1 MTDSAR
7 SSLPASARNRWIRL
21 VLQTAFGLALL
32 WLWLRTVSLPEVV
45 SHMHVTSW
53 WPVPM
58 MVLLSLVTSLIR
70 ARRWLLLLRPLAPVG
85 MVRAFAMN
93 GAGGLLNYVL
103 PIRSGDAARA
113 WWLWRRHRVP
123 AGSAL
128 ATIVIDKACDLA
140 AVAAVLAG
148 LEVVAL
154 TGAVQA
160 PRGLLGAAALAAALL
175 AAVLGTAL
183 AGPRIARSPLARRV
197 LPTRVASGLAG
208 QAFAFRAGARGLWT
222 PALAARL
229 AALTAVALVIDAFN
243 FTLLF
248 TAVGVPVPTWKAMA
262 AYPALLLSFAVPAG
276 PGYLGN
282 LEVAGSLVLGGGLG
296 LGAAVAAGAI
306 VLYHAIT
313 AGYSLVI
320 GTLSFLLVGGRRR
333 AQAGGPKRIAVFH
346 CGFTYSGGGERIV
359 IEEVLGLRRRGYA
372 VECYAPT
379 VDESRCYPDLIRDV
393 RVRTFLPQL
402 PRWIPYREAVQMA
415 ATSLLMPLYAWRF
428 RGVDAIVGCN
438 QPSAW
443 IAWWA
448 ARLMDVPYV
457 VYLNQPNRL
466 VYPRNID
473 RQTGWVS
480 NADYRLLAAVVLR
493 ATRFVAWA
501 DRRSVQEADQ
511 LLVDGDY
518 IGDIIRRTYRRDAID
533 CPAGCHVAASGY
545 PLPIEQRFSGGLT
558 VNGFPIRRP
567 YVLLTNRHYPQKRF
581 DLAIRAMA
589 LVRERHPR
597 AQLVIPGPPTS
608 HTATL
613 EALVTE
619 LGLQDAVLFL
629 GAITEDELQAL
640 YEGAAVYVYPAPE
653 EDFGMGVIESMAKG
667 VPVVAWNQAGPTV
680 TVGPGTGHLAE
691 PLDVTDYAAGIAG
704 LLDDRDANQATGVR
718 AFAWARRF
726 DWERHVDVLERSVLE
741 VARAHEQYS
750 LQAATA

>member
-1 MTDSAR
+1 M
-7 SSLPASARNRWIRL
+7 NRWLRL
-21 VLQTAFGLALL
+21 ALQTAFGLLLL
-32 WLWLRTVSLPEVV
+32 WLWIRTVSLPEVL
-45 SHMHVTSW
+45 SHARVHNWWAVALMVVLFAVTS
-53 WPVPM
+53 V
-58 MVLLSLVTSLIR
+58 IR

-93 GAGGLLNYVL
+93 AAGGLLNYVL
-103 PIRSGDAARA
+103 PIRTGDAART
-113 WWLWRRHRVP
+113 WWLWRRHRIP

-140 AVAAVLAG
+140 AVAVVLAA

-154 TGAVQA
+154 TGVVRA
-160 PRGLLGAAALAAALL
+160 PRGLLGAAAFAIALL
-175 AAVLGTAL
+175 SAVLGTAL
-183 AGPRIARSPLARRV
+183 LGPRVARSGLARRV
-197 LPTRVASGLAG
+197 LPARIASGVAG

-229 AALTAVALVIDAFN
+229 AGLTALALVIDAFN

-248 TAVGVPVPTWKAMA
+248 AAVGIDVPPLTAMA

-282 LEVAGSLVLGGGLG
+282 LEVAGSLILGGGLG
-296 LGAAVAAGAI
+296 LGSAVAAGAI
-306 VLYHAIT
+306 VLYHALT
-313 AGYSLVI
+313 ATYALALGLA
-320 GTLSFLLVGGRRR
+320 SFVLLGGRRR
-333 AQAGGPKRIAVFH
+333 ARAGGPRRVAVFH
-346 CGFTYSGGGERIV
+346 CGFTYSGGGERLV
-359 IEEVLGLRRRGYA
+359 IEEVLGLRRRGYE

-379 VDESRCYPDLIRDV
+379 VDASRCYPDLLGEV
-393 RVRTFLPQL
+393 RVNTFLPQL
-402 PRWIPYREAVQMA
+402 PRWFPFREAVQMA

-480 NADYRLLAAVVLR
+480 NADYRLLAAIVLR

-501 DRRSVQEADQ
+501 DRRSIQEADQ
-511 LLVDGDY
+511 LLVNGNY
-518 IGDIIRRTYRRDAID
+518 IGDIIRKTYRRDAVD
-533 CPAGCHVAASGY
+533 CPAGCHVAGSGF
-545 PLPIEQRFSGGLT
+545 PLPVESRFSGGLT
-558 VNGFPIRRP
+558 INGYPIRRP

-581 DLAIRAMA
+581 DLAIRAMIE
-589 LVRERHPR
+589 VRKRNPR
-597 AQLVIPGPPTS
+597 AQLVVPGPATS
-608 HTATL
+608 HTASL
-613 EALVTE
+613 KALVTE
-619 LGLQDAVLFL
+619 LGLEEAVLFL
-629 GAITEDELQAL
+629 GPITEDELQSL

-680 TVGPGTGHLAE
+680 TVAPGTGHLAE
-691 PLDVTDYAAGIAG
+691 PLDVNDYAAGIIE
-704 LLDDRDANQATGVR
+704 LLDSKTENQATGER
-718 AFAWARRF
+718 AFEWARRF
-726 DWERHVDVLERSVLE
+726 DWERHIDVMERAVLE
-741 VARAHEQYS
+741 VARAHEQVA
-750 LQAATA
+750 LEAATA

>member
-1 MTDSAR
+1 M
-7 SSLPASARNRWIRL
+7 NRWLRL
-21 VLQTAFGLALL
+21 GVQTAFGLALL
-32 WLWLRTVSLPEVV
+32 WLWLRTVSLPEIV
-45 SHMHVTSW
+45 SHARVQSW
-53 WPVPM
+53 WPLGLM
-58 MVLLSLVTSLIR
+58 LVLFLVSSLIR
-70 ARRWLLLLRPLAPVG
+70 ARRWLVLLRPLAPVG

-93 GAGGLLNYVL
+93 AAGGLLNYVL

-113 WWLWRRHRVP
+113 WWLWRRHRIP

-140 AVAAVLAG
+140 AVAVFLAG
-148 LEVVAL
+148 LTAVAL
-154 TGAVQA
+154 TGAVSA
-160 PRGLLGAAALAAALL
+160 PRGLAGAAALAVALL

-183 AGPRIARSPLARRV
+183 AGPRIARSSLARRL
-197 LPTRVASGLAG
+197 LPARFASAIAG

-222 PALAARL
+222 PALAFRL
-229 AALTAVALVIDAFN
+229 GGLTVLALVIDAFN

-248 TAVGVPVPTWKAMA
+248 VAVGVDVPVLKAMA

-296 LGAAVAAGAI
+296 LPAGVAAGAI

-313 AGYSLVI
+313 AANALTLGVI
-320 GTLSFLLVGGRRR
+320 SFFLVGGRRDAR
-333 AQAGGPKRIAVFH
+333 KKGTRRIAVFH
-346 CGFTYSGGGERIV
+346 CGFTYSGGGERLV
-359 IEEVLGLRRRGYA
+359 IEEVLGLRRRGYE

-379 VDESRCYPDLIRDV
+379 VDASRCYPDLIGEV
-393 RVRTFLPQL
+393 RVKTFLPQL
-402 PRWIPYREAVQMA
+402 PRWFPFREAAQMA

-448 ARLMDVPYV
+448 ARLIDVPYV

-466 VYPRNID
+466 VYPRSID

-480 NADYRLLAAVVLR
+480 NADYRLLAAIVLR

-501 DRRSVQEADQ
+501 DRRSIQEADQ
-511 LLVDGDY
+511 LLVNGNY
-518 IGDIIRRTYRRDAID
+518 IGDIIRRTYRREATD
-533 CPAGCHVAASGY
+533 CPAGCHVAAAGF
-545 PLPIEQRFSGGLT
+545 PLPLESRFAGGLT
-558 VNGFPIRRP
+558 VNGYPIRRP

-581 DLAIRAMA
+581 DLAIRAIA
-589 LVRERHPR
+589 EVRKRHPR
-597 AQLVIPGPPTS
+597 VQLVIPGPATS
-608 HTATL
+608 HTASL
-613 EALVTE
+613 EALVAE
-619 LGLQDAVLFL
+619 MGLGDAVKFL
-629 GAITEDELQAL
+629 GPISEEELQSL

-680 TVGPGTGHLAE
+680 TVAPGTGHLAE
-691 PLDVTDYAAGIAG
+691 PLEVADYAAAITK
-704 LLDDRDANQATGVR
+704 LLDDRAENQATGQR
-718 AFAWARRF
+718 AFEWARRF
-726 DWERHVDVLERSVLE
+726 DWERHIDTMERAVIE
-741 VARAHEQYS
+741 VARAHEQ
-750 LQAATA
+750 LALEAATA

>member
-1 MTDSAR
+1 
-7 SSLPASARNRWIRL
+7 LNRWIRL
-21 VLQTAFGLALL
+21 GLQTAFGLALL
-32 WLWLRTVSLPEVV
+32 WLWARTVSLPEVA
-45 SHMHVTSW
+45 SHARVHSW
-53 WPVPM
+53 WAVALM
-58 MVLLSLVTSLIR
+58 IALFLVTSVIR
-70 ARRWLLLLRPLAPVG
+70 ARRWLTLLRPLAPVG

-93 GAGGLLNYVL
+93 AAGGLLNYVL

-140 AVAAVLAG
+140 AVAVVLG
-148 LEVVAL
+148 VLEIVAAS
-154 TGAVQA
+154 GVIKA
-160 PRGLLGAAALAAALL
+160 PRGLLGAAALAIALL

-183 AGPRIARSPLARRV
+183 LGPRIARSSIARRW
-197 LPTRVASGLAG
+197 LPARFASAIAG

-229 AALTAVALVIDAFN
+229 AGLTALALIIDAFN

-248 TAVGVPVPTWKAMA
+248 TAVGISVPPLKAMA

-282 LEVAGSLVLGGGLG
+282 LEVAGSLILGGGLG
-296 LGAAVAAGAI
+296 LAPAVAAGAI

-313 AGYSLVI
+313 AGNALVL
-320 GTLSFLLVGGRRR
+320 GLLSFFLVGGRRR
-333 AQAGGPKRIAVFH
+333 ARSGGPRKIAVFH

-359 IEEVLGLRRRGYA
+359 IEEVLGLRRRGLE

-379 VDESRCYPDLIRDV
+379 FNASRCYPDLIGDV

-402 PRWIPYREAVQMA
+402 PGWFPFREAVQMA

-466 VYPRNID
+466 VYPRGID
-473 RQTGWVS
+473 RETGWVA
-480 NADYRLLAAVVLR
+480 NADYRLLAAIVLR

-501 DRRSVQEADQ
+501 DRRSVQEGDQ
-511 LLVDGDY
+511 LLVNGDY
-518 IGDIIRRTYRRDAID
+518 IGDIIRRTYRRDAVD
-533 CPAGCHVAASGY
+533 CPAGCHVASSGF
-545 PLPIEQRFSGGLT
+545 PLPVEARFSGGLT
-558 VNGFPIRRP
+558 INGFAIRRP

-581 DLAIRAMA
+581 DLAIRAIA
-589 LVRERHPR
+589 EVRKTHPR
-597 AQLVIPGPPTS
+597 VQLVIPGPPTA
-608 HTATL
+608 HTASL
-613 EALVTE
+613 KALVSE
-619 LGLQDAVLFL
+619 LGVSDGVVFLDAI
-629 GAITEDELQAL
+629 AEDELQTL
-640 YEGAAVYVYPAPE
+640 YQGAAVYVYPAPE

-691 PLDVTDYAAGIAG
+691 PLDVSDYARGISK
-704 LLDDRDANQATGVR
+704 LLDDPSENQHTGER
-718 AFAWARRF
+718 AFDWARRF
-726 DWERHVDVLERSVLE
+726 DWERHLDTLEQVIVDVARS
-741 VARAHEQYS
+741 HEQVAAE
-750 LQAATA
+750 AATA

>member
-1 MTDSAR
+1 V
-7 SSLPASARNRWIRL
+7 NRWLRFA
-21 VLQTAFGLALL
+21 LQTALGLTLL
-32 WLWLRTVSLPEVV
+32 WLWLRTVSLTEVV
-45 SHMHVTSW
+45 SHARVHSWAPVVLMIALFLLTS
-53 WPVPM
+53 V
-58 MVLLSLVTSLIR
+58 IR

-93 GAGGLLNYVL
+93 SAGGLLNYVL

-140 AVAAVLAG
+140 AVAVVLG
-148 LEVVAL
+148 VLEVVAL
-154 TGAVQA
+154 TGVINA
-160 PRGLLGAAALAAALL
+160 PRGLLGAAALAVALL
-175 AAVLGTAL
+175 SAVLGTAVL
-183 AGPRIARSPLARRV
+183 GPRLARSWLARRL
-197 LPTRVASGLAG
+197 LPARFASVIAG

-222 PALAARL
+222 PALAGRL
-229 AALTAVALVIDAFN
+229 AVLTALALVIDAFN

-248 TAVGVPVPTWKAMA
+248 AAVGISVPPLKAMA

-276 PGYLGN
+276 PGYVGN

-296 LGAAVAAGAI
+296 LPPAVAAGAI

-313 AGYSLVI
+313 AGNALVL
-320 GTLSFLLVGGRRR
+320 GLLSFFLVGGRRR
-333 AQAGGPKRIAVFH
+333 ARIGRPRRIAVFH

-359 IEEVLGLRRRGYA
+359 IEEVLGLRRRGYE

-379 VDESRCYPDLIRDV
+379 VDQTRCYPDLIGEV

-402 PRWIPYREAVQMA
+402 PRWFPFREAAQMA

-466 VYPRNID
+466 VYPRSID
-473 RQTGWVS
+473 RETGWVA
-480 NADYRLLAAVVLR
+480 NADYRLLAAIVLR

-501 DRRSVQEADQ
+501 DLRSVQEADQ
-511 LLVDGDY
+511 LLVNGDY
-518 IGDIIRRTYRRDAID
+518 IGDIIRRTYRRGAVD
-533 CPAGCHVAASGY
+533 CPAGCHVASSGF
-545 PLPIEQRFSGGLT
+545 PLPIAARFSGGLT
-558 VNGFPIRRP
+558 INGYPIRRP

-589 LVRERHPR
+589 EVRNRHPR
-597 AQLVIPGPPTS
+597 VQLVIPGPATS
-608 HTATL
+608 HTASL
-613 EALVTE
+613 KALVSE
-619 LGLQDAVLFL
+619 LGLSDAVLFL
-629 GAITEDELQAL
+629 GAIAEDELHKL

-680 TVGPGTGHLAE
+680 TVGPRTGHLAE
-691 PLDVTDYAAGIAG
+691 PLVVSDYAAGISR
-704 LLDDRDANQATGVR
+704 LLDNPTENQATGEH

-726 DWERHVDVLERSVLE
+726 DWERHVDALEGAVIE
-741 VARAHEQYS
+741 VARSHEQIAS
-750 LQAATA
+750 EAATA

>member
-1 MTDSAR
+1 M
-7 SSLPASARNRWIRL
+7 NRWLRL
-21 VLQTAFGLALL
+21 ALQTAIGLVLL
-32 WLWLRTVSLPEVV
+32 WLWLRTVSLTDVI
-45 SHMHVTSW
+45 SHARVHSWAAVALMIALFLLTS
-53 WPVPM
+53 V
-58 MVLLSLVTSLIR
+58 IR

-93 GAGGLLNYVL
+93 AAGGLLNYVL

-140 AVAAVLAG
+140 AVAVVLAV

-154 TGAVQA
+154 TGAIA
-160 PRGLLGAAALAAALL
+160 TPRGLLGAAALAVALL
-175 AAVLGTAL
+175 SAVLGTAVI
-183 AGPRIARSPLARRV
+183 GPRIARSRVARRV
-197 LPTRVASGLAG
+197 LPARFASAIAG
-208 QAFAFRAGARGLWT
+208 QAFAFRAGARGPWT
-222 PALAARL
+222 PALAGRL
-229 AALTAVALVIDAFN
+229 AFLTMLALAIDAFT

-248 TAVGVPVPTWKAMA
+248 VAVGVSVPTLKAMA
-262 AYPALLLSFAVPAG
+262 AYPALLLSFAIPAG

-282 LEVAGSLVLGGGLG
+282 LEVAGSLVLHGGLG
-296 LGAAVAAGAI
+296 LATPVAAGAI
-306 VLYHAIT
+306 VLYHGIT
-313 AGYSLVI
+313 AGNALVL
-320 GTLSFLLVGGRRR
+320 GLLSFLLVGGRRR
-333 AQAGGPKRIAVFH
+333 AKAGGPRRIAVFH

-359 IEEVLGLRRRGYA
+359 IEEVLGLRRRGYE

-379 VDESRCYPDLIRDV
+379 VDQSRCFPDLIGDV

-402 PRWIPYREAVQMA
+402 PRWFPFREAAQMA
-415 ATSLLMPLYAWRF
+415 ATSLLMPVYAWRF

-473 RQTGWVS
+473 RETGWVS
-480 NADYRLLAAVVLR
+480 NADYRLLAAIVLR
-493 ATRFVAWA
+493 ATRFVSWA

-511 LLVDGDY
+511 LLVNGDY
-518 IGDIIRRTYRRDAID
+518 IGDIIRRTYRREAID
-533 CPAGCHVAASGY
+533 CPAGCHVASSGF
-545 PLPIEQRFSGGLT
+545 PLPIAARFSGGLT
-558 VNGFPIRRP
+558 INGFPIRRP

-589 LVRERHPR
+589 EVRKHHPR
-597 AQLVIPGPPTS
+597 VQLVIPGPPTS
-608 HTATL
+608 HTASL
-613 EALVTE
+613 RALVAE
-619 LGLQDAVLFL
+619 LDLGDAVLFL
-629 GAITEDELQAL
+629 GPIAEDELQKL

-691 PLDVTDYAAGIAG
+691 PLVVGDYAGGISG
-704 LLDDRDANQATGVR
+704 LLDNPANNQATGDR
-718 AFAWARRF
+718 AFEWARRF
-726 DWERHVDVLERSVLE
+726 DWERHLDILERAVLD
-741 VARAHEQYS
+741 VARSHEQVAAE
-750 LQAATA
+750 AATA

>member
-1 MTDSAR
+1 M
-7 SSLPASARNRWIRL
+7 NRWLRL
-21 VLQTAFGLALL
+21 ALQTAIGLVLL
-32 WLWLRTVSLPEVV
+32 WLWLRTVSLTDVISHARVHSWAAVV
-45 SHMHVTSW
+45 AMIALFLLTS
-53 WPVPM
+53 V
-58 MVLLSLVTSLIR
+58 IR

-93 GAGGLLNYVL
+93 AAGGLLNYVL

-140 AVAAVLAG
+140 AVAAVLAV

-154 TGAVQA
+154 TGAIST
-160 PRGLLGAAALAAALL
+160 PRGLLGAAALAVALL
-175 AAVLGTAL
+175 SAVLGTAVL
-183 AGPRIARSPLARRV
+183 GPRLARSWVARRL
-197 LPTRVASGLAG
+197 LPARFASAIAG

-222 PALAARL
+222 PALAGRL
-229 AALTAVALVIDAFN
+229 AFLTVLALAIDAFN

-248 TAVGVPVPTWKAMA
+248 AAVGISVPALKAMA
-262 AYPALLLSFAVPAG
+262 AYPALLLSFAIPAG

-282 LEVAGSLVLGGGLG
+282 LEVAGSLVLHGGLG
-296 LGAAVAAGAI
+296 LATPVAAGAI

-313 AGYSLVI
+313 AGTALVL
-320 GTLSFLLVGGRRR
+320 GLLGFFLVGGRRR
-333 AQAGGPKRIAVFH
+333 VKAGGPRRIAVFH

-359 IEEVLGLRRRGYA
+359 IEEVLGLRRRGYE

-379 VDESRCYPDLIRDV
+379 VDQSRCFPDLIGDV

-402 PRWIPYREAVQMA
+402 PRWFPFREAVQMA
-415 ATSLLMPLYAWRF
+415 ATSLLMPVYAWRF

-466 VYPRNID
+466 VYPRSID
-473 RQTGWVS
+473 RETGWVA
-480 NADYRLLAAVVLR
+480 NADYRLLAAIVLR

-511 LLVDGDY
+511 LLVNGDY
-518 IGDIIRRTYRRDAID
+518 IGDIIRRTYRRDAVD
-533 CPAGCHVAASGY
+533 CPAGCHVASSGF
-545 PLPIEQRFSGGLT
+545 PLPTDARFSGGLT
-558 VNGFPIRRP
+558 INGFPIRRP

-589 LVRERHPR
+589 EVRKRHPR
-597 AQLVIPGPPTS
+597 VQLVVPGPPTS

-613 EALVTE
+613 RALVTE
-619 LGLQDAVLFL
+619 LGLGDAVLFL
-629 GAITEDELQAL
+629 GPIAEDELQKL

-691 PLDVTDYAAGIAG
+691 PLEVSDYAEGISR
-704 LLDDRDANQATGVR
+704 LLDDPAKNQATGER
-718 AFAWARRF
+718 AFEWARRF
-726 DWERHVDVLERSVLE
+726 DWERHLDILERTVLD
-741 VARAHEQYS
+741 VARSHEQVAAE
-750 LQAATA
+750 AATA

>member
-1 MTDSAR
+1 M
-7 SSLPASARNRWIRL
+7 SSNRWVRPA
-21 VLQTAFGLALL
+21 LQTAFGLALL
-32 WLWLRTVSLPEVV
+32 WLWLRTVSLPEVL
-45 SHMHVTSW
+45 SHARVHSW
-53 WPVPM
+53 WAVAL
-58 MVLLSLVTSLIR
+58 MVGLALVTSLIR
-70 ARRWLLLLRPLAPVG
+70 ARRWLMLLRPLAPVG

-93 GAGGLLNYVL
+93 AAGTLLNYVL

-113 WWLWRRHRVP
+113 WWLWRRHRIP

-128 ATIVIDKACDLA
+128 ATIVIDKVCDLA
-140 AVAAVLAG
+140 GVAVALAG
-148 LEVVAL
+148 LEVLAL
-154 TGAVQA
+154 AGAVSA
-160 PRGLLGAAALAAALL
+160 PIGLIGAAALAMALL
-175 AAVLGTAL
+175 AGVVGTAV
-183 AGPRIARSPLARRV
+183 AGPKIARSPLARRV
-197 LPTRVASGLAG
+197 LPRRVAEGLAG

-222 PALAARL
+222 PELAARL
-229 AALTAVALVIDAFN
+229 AGWTAVALVIDAFN
-243 FTLLF
+243 FSLLF
-248 TAVGVPVPTWKAMA
+248 TAADIAVPLPRAMA
-262 AYPALLLSFAVPAG
+262 AYPAILLSFAVPAG

-282 LEVAGSLVLGGGLG
+282 LEVAGALVLGGGLG
-296 LGAAVAAGAI
+296 LSAAVAAGAI
-306 VLYHAIT
+306 VLYHGIT
-313 AGYSLVI
+313 AGYALVM
-320 GTLSFLLVGGRRR
+320 GALSFFLVGGRRR
-333 AQAGGPKRIAVFH
+333 MTAGGPRRIAVFH

-359 IEEVLGLRRRGYA
+359 IEEVLGLRRRGYE

-379 VDESRCYPDLIRDV
+379 VDAARCYPDLMGDV

-402 PRWIPYREAVQMA
+402 PRWVPYREAVQMA

-480 NADYRLLAAVVLR
+480 NADYRLLAAIVLR

-501 DRRSVQEADQ
+501 DRRSVQEADR
-511 LLVDGDY
+511 LLVNGDY
-518 IGDIIRRTYRRDAID
+518 IGDIIRRTYRREAVD
-533 CPAGCHVAASGY
+533 CPAGCHVASSGY
-545 PLPIEQRFSGGLT
+545 PRPLEERFAGGMT
-558 VNGFPIRRP
+558 VNGYPIRRP

-589 LVRERHPR
+589 EVRRRHPR
-597 AQLVIPGPPTS
+597 VQLVIPGPATS

-613 EALVTE
+613 KALVEE
-619 LGLQDAVLFL
+619 LGLRESVVFL
-629 GAITEDELQAL
+629 GSIGEDELQAL

-691 PLDVTDYAAGIAG
+691 PLEVGDYAAGISR
-704 LLDDRDANQATGVR
+704 LLEDRDENQATGGR
-718 AFAWARRF
+718 AFEWARRF
-726 DWERHVDVLERSVLE
+726 DWERHIDVLEQAVLD
-741 VARAHEQYS
+741 VARAHRES
-750 LQAATA
+750 ALETVETAAAN

>member
-1 MTDSAR
+1 M
-7 SSLPASARNRWIRL
+7 NRWIRL
-21 VLQTAFGLALL
+21 GLQTAFGLLL
-32 WLWLRTVSLPEVV
+32 LSLWLRTVSLPEVA
-45 SHMHVTSW
+45 SHARVHAW
-53 WPVPM
+53 WAVVVM
-58 MVLLSLVTSLIR
+58 IVLFLVTSVIR

-93 GAGGLLNYVL
+93 TAGGLLNYVL

-140 AVAAVLAG
+140 GVAIVLGILELVAV
-148 LEVVAL
+148 
-154 TGAVQA
+154 TGFIRA
-160 PRGLLGAAALAAALL
+160 PRGLLGAAALAIALL
-175 AAVLGTAL
+175 GAVFGTAL
-183 AGPRIARSPLARRV
+183 AGPRIARSRLARRL
-197 LPTRVASGLAG
+197 LPERFASAVAG

-222 PALAARL
+222 PALAGRL
-229 AALTAVALVIDAFN
+229 AALTALALVIDAFN
-243 FTLLF
+243 FSLLF
-248 TAVGVPVPTWKAMA
+248 VAVGVPVPMLQAMA
-262 AYPALLLSFAVPAG
+262 AYPAILLSFAVPAG

-282 LEVAGSLVLGGGLG
+282 LEVAGALVLGGGLG
-296 LGAAVAAGAI
+296 LAPAVAAGAI

-313 AGYSLVI
+313 AGFALI
-320 GTLSFLLVGGRRR
+320 LGLLGFLLVGGKRRFR
-333 AQAGGPKRIAVFH
+333 AGGPRRIAVFH

-359 IEEVLGLRRRGYA
+359 IEEVLGLRRRGFE

-379 VDESRCYPDLIRDV
+379 VDASRCYPDLMGEV

-402 PRWIPYREAVQMA
+402 PRWFPYREAVQMA

-448 ARLMDVPYV
+448 ARLIDVPYV

-466 VYPRNID
+466 VYPRSID
-473 RQTGWVS
+473 RETGWVA

-511 LLVDGDY
+511 LLVNGGY
-518 IGDIIRRTYRRDAID
+518 IGDIIRHTYRRDALD
-533 CPAGCHVAASGY
+533 CPAGCHVAASGF
-545 PLPIEQRFSGGLT
+545 PLPRDARFSGGIT
-558 VNGFPIRRP
+558 INGYPIRRP

-581 DLAIRAMA
+581 DLAIRAIA
-589 LVRERHPR
+589 EVRKRHPR
-597 AQLVIPGPPTS
+597 AQLVIPGPATT

-613 EALVTE
+613 RALVTE
-619 LGLQDAVLFL
+619 LGLSDAVLFL
-629 GAITEDELQAL
+629 GPITEEELQGL

-680 TVGPGTGHLAE
+680 TVGPGAGHLAE
-691 PLDVTDYAAGIAG
+691 PLDVGDYAAGIAR
-704 LLDDRDANQATGVR
+704 LLDDQDANQATGER
-718 AFAWARRF
+718 AFEWARRF
-726 DWERHVDVLERSVLE
+726 DWERHIDTLQRSILD
-741 VARAHEQYS
+741 VARSHERV
-750 LQAATA
+750 AAEAVTA

>member
-1 MTDSAR
+1 V
-7 SSLPASARNRWIRL
+7 NRWLRL
-21 VLQTAFGLALL
+21 ALQTAIGLVLL
-32 WLWLRTVSLPEVV
+32 WLWLRTVSLTDVISHARVHSWAAVV
-45 SHMHVTSW
+45 LMIVLFLLTS
-53 WPVPM
+53 V
-58 MVLLSLVTSLIR
+58 IR

-93 GAGGLLNYVL
+93 AAGGLLNYVL

-140 AVAAVLAG
+140 AVAVVLAG

-154 TGAVQA
+154 TGAIA
-160 PRGLLGAAALAAALL
+160 TPGGLLGAAALAVGLL
-175 AAVLGTAL
+175 SAVLGTAVI
-183 AGPRIARSPLARRV
+183 GPRIARSRVARRF
-197 LPTRVASGLAG
+197 LPARFASAIAG

-222 PALAARL
+222 PALAGRL
-229 AALTAVALVIDAFN
+229 AFLTILALAIDAFT

-248 TAVGVPVPTWKAMA
+248 AAVGISVPTLKGMA
-262 AYPALLLSFAVPAG
+262 AYPALLLSFAIPAG

-282 LEVAGSLVLGGGLG
+282 LEVAGSLVLHGGLG
-296 LGAAVAAGAI
+296 LATPVAAGAI

-313 AGYSLVI
+313 AGNALVL
-320 GTLSFLLVGGRRR
+320 GLLSFLLVGGRRR
-333 AQAGGPKRIAVFH
+333 AKARGPRRIAVFH

-359 IEEVLGLRRRGYA
+359 IEEVLGLRRRGYE

-379 VDESRCYPDLIRDV
+379 VDQSRCFPDLIGDV

-402 PRWIPYREAVQMA
+402 PRWFPFREAAQMA
-415 ATSLLMPLYAWRF
+415 ATSLLMPVYAWRF

-466 VYPRNID
+466 VYPRKID
-473 RQTGWVS
+473 RETGWVS
-480 NADYRLLAAVVLR
+480 NADYRLLAAIVLR

-511 LLVDGDY
+511 LLVNGDY
-518 IGDIIRRTYRRDAID
+518 IGDIIRRTYRSEAID
-533 CPAGCHVAASGY
+533 CPAGCHVASSGF
-545 PLPIEQRFSGGLT
+545 PLPIDARFSGGLT
-558 VNGFPIRRP
+558 INGFPIRRP

-589 LVRERHPR
+589 EVRKHHPR
-597 AQLVIPGPPTS
+597 AQLVVPGPATS
-608 HTATL
+608 HTASL
-613 EALVTE
+613 RALVDE
-619 LGLQDAVLFL
+619 LGLADAVLFL
-629 GAITEDELQAL
+629 GPIAEDELQKL

-667 VPVVAWNQAGPTV
+667 VPVVAWDQAGPTV

-691 PLDVTDYAAGIAG
+691 PLVVSDYAGGIKR
-704 LLDDRDANQATGVR
+704 LLDNPSENQATGER
-718 AFAWARRF
+718 AFEWARRF
-726 DWERHVDVLERSVLE
+726 DWERHLDILERAVLD
-741 VARAHEQYS
+741 VAHSHEQVAAE
-750 LQAATA
+750 AATA

>member
-1 MTDSAR
+1 M
-7 SSLPASARNRWIRL
+7 NRWLRL
-21 VLQTAFGLALL
+21 ALQTAIGLLLL
-32 WLWLRTVSLPEVV
+32 WLWLRTVSLTEVM
-45 SHMHVTSW
+45 SHARVHSW
-53 WPVPM
+53 WPVVLM
-58 MVLLSLVTSLIR
+58 MALFLLTSVIR

-93 GAGGLLNYVL
+93 AAGGLLNYVL

-140 AVAAVLAG
+140 AVAVVLAL
-148 LEVVAL
+148 LEVLAL
-154 TGAVQA
+154 SGIVNT
-160 PRGLLGAAALAAALL
+160 PRGLLGAAALAVALL

-183 AGPRIARSPLARRV
+183 LGPRIARSWLAQRL
-197 LPTRVASGLAG
+197 LPARFATAIAG
-208 QAFAFRAGARGLWT
+208 QAFAFRAGARGLLT
-222 PALAARL
+222 LALAGRL
-229 AALTAVALVIDAFN
+229 AALTVLALVIDAFN

-248 TAVGVPVPTWKAMA
+248 ASVGISVPVFKAMA

-276 PGYLGN
+276 PGYVGN

-296 LGAAVAAGAI
+296 LASAVAAGAI

-313 AGYSLVI
+313 AGNALVI
-320 GTLSFLLVGGRRR
+320 GLLGFLLVGGRRR
-333 AQAGGPKRIAVFH
+333 ARAGGARRIAVFH

-359 IEEVLGLRRRGYA
+359 IEEVLGLRRRGYE

-379 VDESRCYPDLIRDV
+379 VDQSRCYPDLIGDV
-393 RVRTFLPQL
+393 GVRTFLPQL
-402 PRWIPYREAVQMA
+402 PRWFPFREAVQMA

-457 VYLNQPNRL
+457 LYLNQPNRL
-466 VYPRNID
+466 VYPRRID
-473 RQTGWVS
+473 RETGWVA
-480 NADYRLLAAVVLR
+480 NADYRLLAAIVLR

-511 LLVDGDY
+511 LLVNGDY
-518 IGDIIRRTYRRDAID
+518 IGDIIRRTYNRDAVD
-533 CPAGCHVAASGY
+533 CPAGCHVAASGF
-545 PLPIEQRFSGGLT
+545 PLPVDARFAGGLT
-558 VNGFPIRRP
+558 INGYPIRRP

-581 DLAIRAMA
+581 DLAIRAIA
-589 LVRERHPR
+589 EVRKRHPR
-597 AQLVIPGPPTS
+597 VQLLIPGPFTA
-608 HTATL
+608 HTESL
-613 EALVTE
+613 QALVTE
-619 LGLQDAVLFL
+619 LGLADAVFFL
-629 GAITEDELQAL
+629 GPIAEDELQTL

-691 PLDVTDYAAGIAG
+691 PLEVSDYAAGISR
-704 LLDDRDANQATGVR
+704 LLDDPAANQATGDR
-718 AFAWARRF
+718 AFEWARRF
-726 DWERHVDVLERSVLE
+726 DWERHIDTLEREVLS
-741 VARAHEQYS
+741 VARAHEQIAAE
-750 LQAATA
+750 AATA

>member
-1 MTDSAR
+1 M
-7 SSLPASARNRWIRL
+7 NRWLRL
-21 VLQTAFGLALL
+21 ALQTAIGLVLL
-32 WLWLRTVSLPEVV
+32 WLWLRTVSLTDVISHARVHSWAAVV
-45 SHMHVTSW
+45 AMIVLFLLTS
-53 WPVPM
+53 V
-58 MVLLSLVTSLIR
+58 IR

-93 GAGGLLNYVL
+93 AAGGLLNYVL

-128 ATIVIDKACDLA
+128 ATIVIDKSCDLA
-140 AVAAVLAG
+140 AVAVVLAV

-154 TGAVQA
+154 TGAIA
-160 PRGLLGAAALAAALL
+160 TPSGLLGAAALALALL
-175 AAVLGTAL
+175 SAVLGTAVI
-183 AGPRIARSPLARRV
+183 GPRIARSWVARRF
-197 LPTRVASGLAG
+197 LPARFASAIAG

-222 PALAARL
+222 LALAGRL
-229 AALTAVALVIDAFN
+229 AFLTILALVIDAFT

-248 TAVGVPVPTWKAMA
+248 AAVGVSVPTLKAMA
-262 AYPALLLSFAVPAG
+262 AYPALLLSFAIPAG

-282 LEVAGSLVLGGGLG
+282 LEVAGSLVLHGGLG
-296 LGAAVAAGAI
+296 LATPVAAGAI

-313 AGYSLVI
+313 AGNALVL
-320 GTLSFLLVGGRRR
+320 GLLSFLLVGGRRGAKAR
-333 AQAGGPKRIAVFH
+333 GPRRIAVFH

-359 IEEVLGLRRRGYA
+359 IEEVLGLRRRGYE

-379 VDESRCYPDLIRDV
+379 VDQSRCFPDLIGDV

-402 PRWIPYREAVQMA
+402 PRWVPFREAVQMA
-415 ATSLLMPLYAWRF
+415 ATSLLMPVYAWRF

-473 RQTGWVS
+473 RETGWVS
-480 NADYRLLAAVVLR
+480 NADYRLLAAIVLR

-511 LLVDGDY
+511 LLVNGDY
-518 IGDIIRRTYRRDAID
+518 IGDIIRRTYRREAID
-533 CPAGCHVAASGY
+533 CPAGCHVASSGF
-545 PLPIEQRFSGGLT
+545 PLPIDARFSGGLT
-558 VNGFPIRRP
+558 INGFPIRRP

-589 LVRERHPR
+589 EVRKKHPR
-597 AQLVIPGPPTS
+597 VQLVIPGPATS
-608 HTATL
+608 HTASL
-613 EALVTE
+613 RALVGE
-619 LGLQDAVLFL
+619 LGLEDAVLFL
-629 GAITEDELQAL
+629 GPIAEDELQKL

-680 TVGPGTGHLAE
+680 TVGPGTGHLAD
-691 PLDVTDYAAGIAG
+691 PLVVSDYAGGISS
-704 LLDDRDANQATGVR
+704 LLDDPSENQATGVR
-718 AFAWARRF
+718 AFEWARRF
-726 DWERHVDVLERSVLE
+726 DWERHLDILERAVLD
-741 VARAHEQYS
+741 VARRHEQVAAE
-750 LQAATA
+750 AATA

>member
-1 MTDSAR
+1 
-7 SSLPASARNRWIRL
+7 LNRWFRL
-21 VLQTAFGLALL
+21 ALQTAVGLVLL
-32 WLWLRTVSLPEVV
+32 WLWLRTVSLTEVM
-45 SHMHVTSW
+45 SHARVQSW
-53 WPVPM
+53 APV
-58 MVLLSLVTSLIR
+58 VLMIFLFLVTSTIR
-70 ARRWLLLLRPLAPVG
+70 ARRWLLLMRPLAPVG

-93 GAGGLLNYVL
+93 AAGGLLNYVL

-140 AVAAVLAG
+140 AVALFLAI
-148 LEVVAL
+148 LEVIAL
-154 TGAVQA
+154 TGIVST
-160 PRGLLGAAALAAALL
+160 PRGLLGAAALAVALL

-183 AGPRIARSPLARRV
+183 LGPRAARSWLARRM
-197 LPTRVASGLAG
+197 LPARFAAAIAG

-222 PALAARL
+222 PALAGRL
-229 AALTAVALVIDAFN
+229 ALLTVLALVIDAFN

-248 TAVGVPVPTWKAMA
+248 SAVGISVPPLKAMA

-276 PGYLGN
+276 PGYVGN

-296 LGAAVAAGAI
+296 LAPAVAAGAI
-306 VLYHAIT
+306 VLYHALT
-313 AGYSLVI
+313 AGYALAMGMV
-320 GTLSFLLVGGRRR
+320 SFLLVGGRRR
-333 AQAGGPKRIAVFH
+333 ARAGGPRRVAVFH

-359 IEEVLGLRRRGYA
+359 IEEVMGLRRRGYE

-379 VDESRCYPDLIRDV
+379 VDETRCYPDLIGEV

-402 PRWIPYREAVQMA
+402 PRWFPFREAIQMA

-473 RQTGWVS
+473 RETGWVA
-480 NADYRLLAAVVLR
+480 NADYRLLAAIVLR

-511 LLVDGDY
+511 LLVNGDY
-518 IGDIIRRTYRRDAID
+518 IGDIIRHTYRREAVD
-533 CPAGCHVAASGY
+533 CPAGCHVAASGF
-545 PLPIEQRFSGGLT
+545 PLPVEARWAGGFT
-558 VNGFPIRRP
+558 INGYPIRRP

-581 DLAIRAMA
+581 DLAIRALA
-589 LVRERHPR
+589 EVRKQHPR
-597 AQLVIPGPPTS
+597 VQLVIPGAFTA
-608 HTATL
+608 HTESL
-613 EALVTE
+613 KALVAE
-619 LGLQDAVLFL
+619 LGLADGVLFL
-629 GAITEDELQAL
+629 GPITEDELQTL

-691 PLDVTDYAAGIAG
+691 PLDVSDYAAGISR
-704 LLDDRDANQATGVR
+704 LLDDPAENQATGVR
-718 AFAWARRF
+718 AYEWARRF
-726 DWERHVDVLERSVLE
+726 DWERHIDVLEREVLE
-741 VARAHEQYS
+741 VARSHERFAAE
-750 LQAATA
+750 AATA

>member
-1 MTDSAR
+1 M
-7 SSLPASARNRWIRL
+7 NRWVRL
-21 VLQTAFGLALL
+21 ALQTAFGLLLL
-32 WLWLRTVSLPEVV
+32 WLWIRTVSLPEVL
-45 SHMHVTSW
+45 SHARIQNW
-53 WPVPM
+53 WAVALM
-58 MVLLSLVTSLIR
+58 LVLFLVTSVIR

-93 GAGGLLNYVL
+93 MAGGLLNYVL
-103 PIRSGDAARA
+103 PIRTGDAART
-113 WWLWRRHRVP
+113 WWLWRRHRIP

-140 AVAAVLAG
+140 AVALVLAG

-154 TGAVQA
+154 TGVVSA
-160 PRGLLGAAALAAALL
+160 PRGLLGAAAFAIALL

-183 AGPRIARSPLARRV
+183 LGPRVARSALARRV
-197 LPTRVASGLAG
+197 LPARIASGVAG

-229 AALTAVALVIDAFN
+229 AGLTALALLIDSFN

-248 TAVGVPVPTWKAMA
+248 AAVGVSVPPLKAMG
-262 AYPALLLSFAVPAG
+262 AYPALMLSFAVPAG

-282 LEVAGSLVLGGGLG
+282 LEVAGSLILGGGLG
-296 LGAAVAAGAI
+296 LGSAVAAGTI
-306 VLYHAIT
+306 VLYHALT
-313 AGYSLVI
+313 ATYALALGL
-320 GTLSFLLVGGRRR
+320 LSFLLLGGRRR
-333 AQAGGPKRIAVFH
+333 ARAAGPRRIAVFH
-346 CGFTYSGGGERIV
+346 CGFTYSGGGERLV
-359 IEEVLGLRRRGYA
+359 IEEVLGLRRRGYE

-379 VDESRCYPDLIRDV
+379 VDASRCYPDLLGEV
-393 RVRTFLPQL
+393 RVKTFLPQL
-402 PRWIPYREAVQMA
+402 PRWFPFREAVQMA

-466 VYPRNID
+466 VYPRSID

-480 NADYRLLAAVVLR
+480 NADYRLLAAIVLR

-501 DRRSVQEADQ
+501 DRRSIQEADQ
-511 LLVDGDY
+511 LLVNGNY
-518 IGDIIRRTYRRDAID
+518 IGDIIRKTYRRDAVD
-533 CPAGCHVAASGY
+533 CPAGCHVAASGF
-545 PLPIEQRFSGGLT
+545 PLPIESRFSGGLT
-558 VNGFPIRRP
+558 INGYPIRRP

-581 DLAIRAMA
+581 DLAIRAMVE
-589 LVRERHPR
+589 VRKKHPR
-597 AQLVIPGPPTS
+597 AQLVVPGPATS
-608 HTATL
+608 HTASL
-613 EALVTE
+613 KALVAE
-619 LGLQDAVLFL
+619 LGLEDAVLFL
-629 GAITEDELQAL
+629 GPITEDELQSL

-680 TVGPGTGHLAE
+680 TVAPGTGHLAE
-691 PLDVTDYAAGIAG
+691 PLDVNDYAAGIIE
-704 LLDDRDANQATGVR
+704 LLDSKAKNQTVGEH
-718 AFAWARRF
+718 AFEWARRF
-726 DWERHVDVLERSVLE
+726 DWERHIDVMERAVLE
-741 VARAHEQYS
+741 VARAHEQIS
-750 LQAATA
+750 LEAATA

>member
-1 MTDSAR
+1 V
-7 SSLPASARNRWIRL
+7 NRWLRL
-21 VLQTAFGLALL
+21 ALQTAVGVVLL
-32 WLWLRTVSLPEVV
+32 GLWLRTVSLSDVISHARVHNWGAVV
-45 SHMHVTSW
+45 LMI
-53 WPVPM
+53 
-58 MVLLSLVTSLIR
+58 VLALVTTLIR

-93 GAGGLLNYVL
+93 VAGGLLNYVL

-140 AVAAVLAG
+140 AVAAVLAI

-154 TGAVQA
+154 TGAIA
-160 PRGLLGAAALAAALL
+160 TPSGLLGAAALAVALL
-175 AAVLGTAL
+175 SAVLGTAVL
-183 AGPRIARSPLARRV
+183 GPRLARSWVARRL
-197 LPTRVASGLAG
+197 LPARFASGIAG

-222 PALAARL
+222 PALASRL
-229 AALTAVALVIDAFN
+229 AILTILALAIDAFN

-248 TAVGVPVPTWKAMA
+248 TAVGISVPALKAMA
-262 AYPALLLSFAVPAG
+262 AYPALLLSFAIPAG

-282 LEVAGSLVLGGGLG
+282 LEVAGSLVLHGGLG
-296 LGAAVAAGAI
+296 LSAPVAAGAI

-313 AGYSLVI
+313 AGNALVL
-320 GTLSFLLVGGRRR
+320 GLVGFFLVGGRRR
-333 AQAGGPKRIAVFH
+333 AKAGGPRRIAVFH

-359 IEEVLGLRRRGYA
+359 IEEVLGLRRRGYE

-379 VDESRCYPDLIRDV
+379 VDQSRCFPDLIGDV

-402 PRWIPYREAVQMA
+402 PRWFPFREAVQMA

-473 RQTGWVS
+473 RETGWVA

-501 DRRSVQEADQ
+501 DRRSVQEADL
-511 LLVDGDY
+511 LLVNGDY
-518 IGDIIRRTYRRDAID
+518 IGDIIRRTYRCEAID
-533 CPAGCHVAASGY
+533 CPAGCHVASSGF
-545 PLPIEQRFSGGLT
+545 PLPVDARFSGGLT
-558 VNGFPIRRP
+558 INGFPIRRP

-581 DLAIRAMA
+581 DLAIKAMA
-589 LVRERHPR
+589 EVRKRHPR
-597 AQLVIPGPPTS
+597 AQLVIPGPATS
-608 HTATL
+608 HTASL
-613 EALVTE
+613 KALVAE
-619 LGLQDAVLFL
+619 LQLTDAVLFL
-629 GAITEDELQAL
+629 GAIAEDELQKL

-680 TVGPGTGHLAE
+680 TVGPGTGHLVE
-691 PLDVTDYAAGIAG
+691 PLVVADYAAGISR
-704 LLDDRDANQATGVR
+704 LLDDPAGNQATGER
-718 AFAWARRF
+718 AFEWARRF
-726 DWERHVDVLERSVLE
+726 DWERHLDILERAVLD
-741 VARAHEQYS
+741 VARSHE
-750 LQAATA
+750 LVAAEAATA

>member
-1 MTDSAR
+1 M
-7 SSLPASARNRWIRL
+7 NRWIRL
-21 VLQTAFGLALL
+21 GLQTAFGLLLL
-32 WLWLRTVSLPEVV
+32 WLWLRTVSLPEIVAHARV
-45 SHMHVTSW
+45 QSW
-53 WPVPM
+53 WAVAL
-58 MVLLSLVTSLIR
+58 MVALFLVTSLIR

-93 GAGGLLNYVL
+93 AAGGLLNYVL

-113 WWLWRRHRVP
+113 WWLWRRHRIP

-140 AVAAVLAG
+140 AVALFLAG

-154 TGAVQA
+154 SGAVDA
-160 PRGLLGAAALAAALL
+160 PRGLAGAAALAIALL

-183 AGPRIARSPLARRV
+183 AGPRIARSSLARR
-197 LPTRVASGLAG
+197 LIPAQFATAIAG

-222 PALAARL
+222 PQLTARL
-229 AALTAVALVIDAFN
+229 AGLTVLALVIDAFN

-248 TAVGVPVPTWKAMA
+248 VAVGISVPPLKAMA

-282 LEVAGSLVLGGGLG
+282 LEVAGALVLGGGLG
-296 LGAAVAAGAI
+296 LAAGVAAGAI
-306 VLYHAIT
+306 VLYHALT
-313 AGYSLVI
+313 AAYAL
-320 GTLSFLLVGGRRR
+320 TLGVMSFFLVGGRRDVR
-333 AQAGGPKRIAVFH
+333 KQGTRQIAVFH

-359 IEEVLGLRRRGYA
+359 IEEVLGLRRRGYD

-379 VDESRCYPDLIRDV
+379 VDASRCYPDLIGDV
-393 RVRTFLPQL
+393 RVKTFLPQL
-402 PRWIPYREAVQMA
+402 PRWFPFREAVQMA

-480 NADYRLLAAVVLR
+480 NADYRLLAAIVMR

-501 DRRSVQEADQ
+501 DRRSIQEANQ
-511 LLVDGDY
+511 LLVNGDY
-518 IGDIIRRTYRRDAID
+518 IGDIIRRTYKRDAID
-533 CPAGCHVAASGY
+533 CPAGCHVAASGF
-545 PLPIEQRFSGGLT
+545 PLPIEARFSGGMT
-558 VNGFPIRRP
+558 INGYPIRRP

-581 DLAIRAMA
+581 DLAIKAFA
-589 LVRERHPR
+589 EVRKRHPR

-608 HTATL
+608 HTASL
-613 EALVTE
+613 RELVSD
-619 LGLQDAVLFL
+619 LGLEDSVLFL
-629 GAITEDELQAL
+629 GPISEEELQSL

-691 PLDVTDYAAGIAG
+691 PLDVGDYAAGIVA
-704 LLDDRDANQATGVR
+704 LLDSRAENQVAGER
-718 AFAWARRF
+718 AFEWARRF
-726 DWERHVDVLERSVLE
+726 DWERHIDTMERVVLD
-741 VARAHEQYS
+741 VAREHEQS
-750 LQAATA
+750 AAEAATA

>member
-1 MTDSAR
+1 M
-7 SSLPASARNRWIRL
+7 NRWLRL
-21 VLQTAFGLALL
+21 GLQTAFGLALL
-32 WLWLRTVSLPEVV
+32 WLWLRTVSLSEVL
-45 SHMHVTSW
+45 SHARVHSW
-53 WPVPM
+53 WPVLL
-58 MVLLSLVTSLIR
+58 MVVLFVVTSALR

-154 TGAVQA
+154 SGVVSA
-160 PRGLLGAAALAAALL
+160 PRGLLGAAALAVALL

-183 AGPRIARSPLARRV
+183 LGPRVARSRLARRV
-197 LPTRVASGLAG
+197 LPTRIAAGLAG

-229 AALTAVALVIDAFN
+229 AGLTALALLIDAFN

-248 TAVGVPVPTWKAMA
+248 AAVGIDVPALKAMA

-296 LGAAVAAGAI
+296 LPAAAAAGAI
-306 VLYHAIT
+306 VLYHGIT
-313 AGYSLVI
+313 AAYALGL
-320 GTLSFLLVGGRRR
+320 GALSFFLVGGRRR
-333 AQAGGPKRIAVFH
+333 AGASGPRRIAVFH

-359 IEEVLGLRRRGYA
+359 IEEVLGLRRRGYQ

-379 VDESRCYPDLIRDV
+379 VDATRCYPDLLGDV
-393 RVRTFLPQL
+393 SVRTFLPQL
-402 PRWIPYREAVQMA
+402 PRWVPYREAVQMA
-415 ATSLLMPLYAWRF
+415 ATSVLMPLYAWRF

-480 NADYRLLAAVVLR
+480 NADYRLLAAVVVR

-511 LLVDGDY
+511 LLVNGDY
-518 IGDIIRRTYRRDAID
+518 IGDIIRKTYRRDAID
-533 CPAGCHVAASGY
+533 CPAGCHVASSGF
-545 PLPIEQRFSGGLT
+545 PLPLEARFSGGFT
-558 VNGFPIRRP
+558 INGFPIRRP

-581 DLAIRAMA
+581 DLAIRAMVE
-589 LVRERHPR
+589 VRKQHPR
-597 AQLVIPGPPTS
+597 AQLVIPGPATT
-608 HTATL
+608 HTASL
-613 EALVTE
+613 EELAKE
-619 LGLQDAVLFL
+619 LGLDDAVLFL
-629 GAITEDELQAL
+629 GPITEEELQSL

-691 PLDVTDYAAGIAG
+691 PLEVGDYASGISR
-704 LLDDRDANQATGVR
+704 LLDDRVENERTGVR
-718 AFAWARRF
+718 AFEWARRF
-726 DWERHVDVLERSVLE
+726 DWERHIDTLEAAVLD
-741 VARAHEQYS
+741 VARSHQ
-750 LQAATA
+750 QVAAEAAEAGTG

>member
-1 MTDSAR
+1 M
-7 SSLPASARNRWIRL
+7 NRWLRL
-21 VLQTAFGLALL
+21 AVQTAFGLGLL
-32 WLWLRTVSLPEVV
+32 WLWLRTVSLPEVA
-45 SHMHVTSW
+45 SHARVQSWTAVVVMIGLFLLTSI
-53 WPVPM
+53 
-58 MVLLSLVTSLIR
+58 IR

-93 GAGGLLNYVL
+93 GAGSLLNYVL

-140 AVAAVLAG
+140 AVALVLG
-148 LEVVAL
+148 VLELVAL
-154 TGAVQA
+154 SGAINA
-160 PRGLLGAAALAAALL
+160 PRGLLGAAALAIALL
-175 AAVLGTAL
+175 GAVLGTAL
-183 AGPRIARSPLARRV
+183 VGPRVARSRLARRL
-197 LPTRVASGLAG
+197 LPARIASAIAG

-222 PALAARL
+222 PALAGRL
-229 AALTAVALVIDAFN
+229 ALLTAVALVIDAFN

-248 TAVGVPVPTWKAMA
+248 VAVGVPVPTLQAMA

-282 LEVAGSLVLGGGLG
+282 LEVAGALVLGGGLG
-296 LGAAVAAGAI
+296 LAPAVAAGAI

-313 AGYSLVI
+313 AGNVLVL
-320 GTLSFLLVGGRRR
+320 GLLSFFLVGGRRR
-333 AQAGGPKRIAVFH
+333 SRAGAPRRIAVFH

-359 IEEVLGLRRRGYA
+359 IEEVLGLRRRGYE

-379 VDESRCYPDLIRDV
+379 VDQSRCYPDLIGDV

-402 PRWIPYREAVQMA
+402 PRWFPFREAAQMA
-415 ATSLLMPLYAWRF
+415 ATSVLMPLYAWRF

-466 VYPRNID
+466 VYPRNVD
-473 RQTGWVS
+473 RETGWVA
-480 NADYRLLAAVVLR
+480 NADYRLLAAIVMR

-511 LLVDGDY
+511 LLVNGDY
-518 IGDIIRRTYRRDAID
+518 IGDIIRHTYRRGAID
-533 CPAGCHVAASGY
+533 CPAGCHVASSGF
-545 PLPIEQRFSGGLT
+545 PLPVDARFSGGLT
-558 VNGFPIRRP
+558 INGYPIRRP

-581 DLAIRAMA
+581 DLTIRAMA
-589 LVRERHPR
+589 EVRKKHPR
-597 AQLVIPGPPTS
+597 VLLVIPGPPTS
-608 HTATL
+608 HTASL
-613 EALVTE
+613 KELVAE
-619 LGLQDAVLFL
+619 LGLTDTVFFL
-629 GAITEDELQAL
+629 GAIAEDELQKL

-680 TVGPGTGHLAE
+680 TIGPRTGYLAE
-691 PLDVTDYAAGIAG
+691 PLVMEDYAAGISA
-704 LLDDRDANQATGVR
+704 LLADPAANQATGER
-718 AFAWARRF
+718 AFEWARRF
-726 DWERHVDVLERSVLE
+726 DWERHLDILENAVLD
-741 VARAHEQYS
+741 VARSHES
-750 LQAATA
+750 VAAEAASA